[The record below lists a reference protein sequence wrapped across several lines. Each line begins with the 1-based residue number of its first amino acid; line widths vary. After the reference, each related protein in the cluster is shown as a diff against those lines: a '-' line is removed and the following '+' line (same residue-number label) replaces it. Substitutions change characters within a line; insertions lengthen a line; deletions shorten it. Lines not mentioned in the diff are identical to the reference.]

1 MLEPAVHACVLMC
14 DPCCC
19 PGPVHSIPVDPQQL
33 LVAQQQQQQQQ
44 QHLVQQLLAA
54 SAAVTTDQ
62 VPVLPFAAPLE
73 PHHQLHAQHP
83 QEQAQLLYNNLQHTV
98 PAAASPEGAD
108 VDMAN
113 AEALVPPLVIHNP
126 KEPVSSLWEW
136 LPRAMLGRGRCRQ
149 RWSRAAGVARVSLL

>member
-1 MLEPAVHACVLMC
+1 MIAN
-14 DPCCC
+14 
-19 PGPVHSIPVDPQQL
+19 
-33 LVAQQQQQQQQ
+33 
-44 QHLVQQLLAA
+44 
-54 SAAVTTDQ
+54 Q

-83 QEQAQLLYNNLQHTV
+83 QEQAQLLFNNLQHTA

-126 KEPVSSLWEW
+126 KEPVSSSLWVW
-136 LPRAMLGRGRCRQ
+136 LPRARSGEREVQAMMEQGSRRSEGEPAEVGEALVRGVVLAGYDEQQGRL
-149 RWSRAAGVARVSLL
+149 S